1 MNRRARRPDHDQHT
15 QHADG
20 DRQPA
25 PPTDPFAEKRSR
37 QRGDEQGGDEK
48 KGHGLGQWHGRECH
62 EIGAIADDDE
72 AATQKMQA
80 QAPRL
85 QNRQT
90 ALEMGEEE
98 GQQETKTTA
107 DQHRL
112 VQGVGAADPFDDG
125 VLKRKG
131 HHAGDR
137 EKDGADRLAVILC
150 LHGDHWACSRSVV
163 APDDMDHSWPLCH
176 PIRDI

>member
-1 MNRRARRPDHDQHT
+1 MATARR
-15 QHADG
+15 
-20 DRQPA
+20 A

-48 KGHGLGQWHGRECH
+48 KGHGLGHVAWSRCH

-98 GQQETKTTA
+98 VSKRAKTTA
-107 DQHRL
+107 DQTASCR
-112 VQGVGAADPFDDG
+112 G
-125 VLKRKG
+125 
-131 HHAGDR
+131 
-137 EKDGADRLAVILC
+137 
-150 LHGDHWACSRSVV
+150 
-163 APDDMDHSWPLCH
+163 
-176 PIRDI
+176 